1 MIGNDLNAQ
10 WYEAAL
16 IKCLYGGMLWII
28 KNNEKTL
35 YIKNG
40 YPLEEIILKIT
51 ERYIECATL
60 CVKIKKRKLKKMLI
74 LPQLIYKVQ
83 GVPRPSCA
91 RKKCS
96 KPYRDMSKG
105 YRSQLERTPSGQIW
119 YNLNIKWIMQ

>member
-40 YPLEEIILKIT
+40 YPLEEII
-51 ERYIECATL
+51 
-60 CVKIKKRKLKKMLI
+60 
-74 LPQLIYKVQ
+74 
-83 GVPRPSCA
+83 
-91 RKKCS
+91 
-96 KPYRDMSKG
+96 
-105 YRSQLERTPSGQIW
+105 
-119 YNLNIKWIMQ
+119 